1 LRGWNMGGDAKS
13 FYERGIR
20 NCFQELGLD
29 ASQADEYLAQTN
41 LPIVDYADPYDS
53 ENDCPGRVS
62 IGVNYDSFQTNE
74 ERLEGIITQKW
85 ICNFPMGAEAW
96 TTYRRTGYPR
106 LIPVKINGMADMGVD
121 TELQIRRIPQ
131 IVSTN
136 NTAEM
141 ASLGTAIGGDQ
152 KDLSIRVFWDVP
164 TEQRGAVNPENNTP
178 YVIPVNF

>member
-1 LRGWNMGGDAKS
+1 M
-13 FYERGIR
+13 
-20 NCFQELGLD
+20 
-29 ASQADEYLAQTN
+29 
-41 LPIVDYADPYDS
+41 
-53 ENDCPGRVS
+53 
-62 IGVNYDSFQTNE
+62 NYDSFQTNE